1 MSTDLLRRTVL
12 PLLMLATSAAVW
24 VNSTAVGSSGPREH
38 YVSPHGSPSGSGAP
52 SDPWDLATALAH
64 PTAVQPGD
72 TIWLRG
78 GTYHGTFT
86 SRLQGVASRP
96 IIVRQFPGESAT
108 IDAAGATEGSA
119 FEVQGGWTWFWG
131 LEVVAGRRLPA
142 VEVAAPGAR
151 FINMSVHQATR
162 GFSLGPRASNAE
174 LYGNVVYDNGRPQF
188 EGADGG
194 IVIEG
199 SGPVV
204 IADNVVIHNLGAG
217 IRAGRNTTPLL
228 DGNVVSGNGPNIEI
242 RSNEFDLVG
251 NHSYAARRAGAIL
264 GGNGACGPTRLA
276 NNSFADEIVFLR
288 RCDSLRTVS
297 LATAPPGA
305 EVVVSRNRYESA
317 RMRIVVKN
325 RDLAPA
331 VTADPGGL
339 LQAGD
344 SYRIT
349 RAGDEPG
356 VAVVSGV
363 FDGKP
368 IQIPMQGAH
377 SEFAAF
383 LLERSGRERTRS
395 GIGQVPTLD
404 LKLWLRADTGV
415 THNGSFVSQW
425 ADQSGSG
432 SDATQPVAVHQPA
445 FVARAF
451 QGRPAIRFDGATD
464 FMTLPMPADALAG
477 ATVVFVG
484 TASHDEGLPRVVISV
499 ARNGSERVYVNG
511 AMIPRT
517 DGRALVNLDR
527 APALGRSSANRYFA
541 GDAAEVLVYQR
552 ALTDVERQSL
562 ELHLSAKY
570 AAAPETPTG
579 PGGDIAFAA
588 GATTVPSQDLKLW
601 LRADAGV
608 TMNGAQVSQWSDQS
622 GTATN
627 AAQTTATRQPT
638 LIANA
643 INGLPALSFDGVDD
657 FMTFNLPMTGFSGAT
672 IFLVAAST
680 SSTQDGTWHGATN
693 SAIFWNENSDWS
705 TIFLTPFQRHVK
717 YQFGTGW
724 PNNISTYTRPVSLGT
739 NFSVNTAIKNGANE
753 ALYVNGSLVFSAGG
767 KGPALMNSRPTG
779 NLGRGYNDNTYFAG
793 RIAEVL
799 VYTRAL
805 TDAERQNVEAYLL
818 TRYPASGATANQ
830 APVAN
835 AGPDRTINIL
845 QSASLSGSATD
856 DQLPTPTLTYNW
868 TTVSGPG
875 TVTFASATSAA
886 TTATFS
892 ATGAYVL
899 RLTAS
904 DGALTGSDEMSVTVN
919 AAPPGSIPQQELKL
933 WLKADAGI
941 TEAAGRVS
949 LWADQSGAGANA
961 SQPTAANQPLL
972 IANAINGL
980 PALAFDGIDEFLT
993 FAMDINNL
1001 SGMSVFLVSASTSST
1016 QDGSWHGAT
1025 HSPLFWNETAYWS
1038 TVNMSPYQRV
1048 VKFRFGTG
1056 QANNMPS
1063 YTRPASI
1070 GSNFSVNS
1078 FVKNGATEYLYID
1091 GASVLTATG
1100 KLSPIRNV
1108 RTTGNLGRGHDNNTY
1123 FAGRIA
1129 EVLVYTRALSDGER
1143 QTVEQYLMQRYPP
1156 VVPAPNQPP
1165 TANAGA
1171 DQTISLFQSA
1181 SLNGAVADDGL
1192 PGAAVTSTWS
1202 KVSGPGTV
1210 TFANPN
1216 SATTTATFSAAGA
1229 YVLRLTANDSLLTGS
1244 DDVAITVNAPP
1255 PGSIPQQDLK
1265 LWLKA
1270 DAGITQS
1277 AGRISNWA
1285 DQSGSGTNAVQPTA
1299 ANQPLL
1305 LANAVNGLPAVAFDG
1320 IDEFLTFAMDINNL
1334 SGMSVFLVSAS
1345 TSSTQDGS
1353 WHGATHSPL
1362 FWNEVAYWST
1372 VNMSP
1377 YQRVVKFRFGT
1388 GQANNVPAY
1397 TRPTSIGSNFSVNTF
1412 VKNGATE
1419 NLYINGASVLTAT
1432 GKLSPIRY
1440 VRTTGN
1446 LGRGHDDNTYFAGR
1460 ISEVLVY
1467 TRALS
1472 DAERQT
1478 VEQYLLQR
1486 YPPAPGNQAPQV
1498 NAGPDQTVAFPSAAS
1513 LTGSATDDQL
1523 PNPTL
1528 TTLWSKVSGPGTVTF
1543 GSASAQATTA
1553 TFSATGVYVLRLT
1566 ANDGALSTSDDV
1578 TITLNTPPPDT
1589 TPPVITNV
1597 SRSVSA
1603 TSATVTWTTNE
1614 PSDSQVFYGTSTPYS
1629 SSTTRD
1635 AAMVLNH
1642 SVFVSGLQPNTTY
1655 HFSVRSA
1662 DPSNNVSTSPD
1673 ATFTTPD
1680 ASLVTDGLVG
1690 HYSMAQSP
1698 SRPTGLNDLQHA
1710 EDFENWIV
1718 WERAAVVTPN
1728 VALAPNGTQTADKVA
1743 LAAPRGLLYHK
1754 FTAAGSAQTY
1764 TFSIYMR
1771 TLSGT
1776 YNLRLVRD
1784 NTDCWCGTPSPT
1796 LTVTTTWQR
1805 FTLTFP
1811 TQATETGNSVGFGFE
1826 EITPW
1831 NLPVSGEVLVWGAQ
1845 LEPGAV
1851 ATPYPPMAGF
1861 PMRDQAVPDLSG
1873 RNNHAWLGSTAN
1885 GGDFTQMPGQIWAQ
1899 HDPARRT
1906 QSLYWDGVHRW
1917 VQIPNTPDLNLTTS
1931 GTWTVLAKPET
1942 GWKDWAHFFNRA
1954 TGPGTGAQFALG
1966 RYSNTSQISFYTG
1979 NDAHPYRGGN
1989 LPMGVWSVITVTLN
2003 GGVLV
2008 GYIDSQEIFRFTGVA
2023 PLRSVPTETRIGT
2036 FNVPP
2041 AYNYRGDI
2049 GAVLFYN
2056 RALSAAE
2063 VAQNAILLKSGVN

>member
-1 MSTDLLRRTVL
+1 
-12 PLLMLATSAAVW
+12 MLATIVAVW
-24 VNSTAVGSSGPREH
+24 VNSPAVGSSGPREH
-38 YVSPHGSPSGSGAP
+38 FVSPQGSPSGSGAP

-72 TIWLRG
+72 TVWLRG
-78 GTYHGTFT
+78 GVYRGTFT
-86 SRLQGVASRP
+86 SRLQGSASRP
-96 IIVRQFPGESAT
+96 IVVRQYPGETAA
-108 IDAAGATEGSA
+108 IDAAGATDGSA
-119 FEVQGGWTWFWG
+119 LEVRGGWTWFWG
-131 LEVVAGRRLPA
+131 FEVIAGRRLTA

-151 FINMSVHQATR
+151 FINMAVHQAAR
-162 GFSLGPRASNAE
+162 GFYLGPRSSDAE
-174 LYGNVVYDNGRPQF
+174 LYGNVIYDNGRPQF
-188 EGADGG
+188 EGVDGG
-194 IVIEG
+194 ILIEG

-204 IADNVVIHNLGAG
+204 IAGNVVVDNVGAG
-217 IRAGRNTTPLL
+217 IRAGRNTAPLL
-228 DGNVVSGNGPNIEI
+228 DGNVVGGNGTNIEI

-251 NHSYAARRAGAIL
+251 NHTHAGRAGGTIL
-264 GGNGACGPTRLA
+264 GGGGACGATRLA
-276 NNSFADEIVFLR
+276 NNRLADDVVFVR
-288 RCDSLRTVS
+288 RCGSLRMVS
-297 LATAPPGA
+297 LAATPPGA
-305 EVVVSRNRYESA
+305 DVVVSRNRYERA
-317 RMRIVVKN
+317 RLMIVVKN
-325 RDLAPA
+325 REAAPA

-339 LQAGD
+339 LQLGD
-344 SYRIT
+344 SYRIS
-349 RAGDEPG
+349 RAGDERGATLVRG
-356 VAVVSGV
+356 VY
-363 FDGKP
+363 DGKP
-368 IQIPMQGAH
+368 IRIPMQGAA
-377 SEFAAF
+377 SEFGAF
-383 LLERSGRERTRS
+383 LLERSGRERDRA

-415 THNGSFVSQW
+415 MRDGSLVSQW

-432 SDATQPVAVHQPA
+432 ADATQAIAVHQPA

-451 QGRPAIRFDGATD
+451 HGRPAIRFDGTTD
-464 FMTLPMPADALAG
+464 FMTLPLPVDGLAG
-477 ATVVFVG
+477 TTVVFVG
-484 TASHDEGLPRVVISV
+484 TAANDEASPRVVITV

-511 AMIPRT
+511 ASTATRT

-527 APALGRSSANRYFA
+527 APTLGRSPANSYFA
-541 GDAAEVLVYQR
+541 GDAAEVLVYDR

-562 ELHLSAKY
+562 ELHLSGKY
-570 AAAPETPTG
+570 AAAPETPIG
-579 PGGDIAFAA
+579 PDSDIAFAS

-608 TMNGAQVSQWSDQS
+608 TSSGALVSQWSDQS
-622 GTATN
+622 GTGTN
-627 AAQTTATRQPT
+627 AAQATATRQPT

-643 INGLPALSFDGVDD
+643 INGLPALGFDGVDD
-657 FMTFNLPMTGFSGAT
+657 FMTFNLPMTGFPGAT
-672 IFLVAAST
+672 IFLVGAST
-680 SSTQDGTWHGATN
+680 SATQDGTWHGATN

-724 PNNISTYTRPVSLGT
+724 PNNLSTYTRPVSLGT
-739 NFSVNTAIKNGANE
+739 TFSVNTAIKNGANE

-779 NLGRGYNDNTYFAG
+779 NLGRGYNDNTYFSG

-805 TDAERQNVEAYLL
+805 TDSERQSVEAYLL
-818 TRYPASGATANQ
+818 ARYPASGTAANQ

-835 AGPDRTINIL
+835 AGPDRTIDIF

-875 TVTFASATSAA
+875 TVTFANATSAA

-919 AAPPGSIPQQELKL
+919 AAAPGAVPQQDLKL
-933 WLKADAGI
+933 WLKADAGV
-941 TEAAGRVS
+941 THSSGRVS
-949 LWADQSGAGANA
+949 QWADQSGAGTNA
-961 SQPTAANQPLL
+961 LQAAAANQPLL
-972 IANAINGL
+972 LANASNGL
-980 PALAFDGIDEFLT
+980 PAIAFDGIDEFLT
-993 FAMDINNL
+993 FTMDINNL

-1016 QDGSWHGAT
+1016 QDGGWHGAT
-1025 HSPLFWNETAYWS
+1025 HSPIFWNENAYWS

-1070 GSNFSVNS
+1070 GSNFSVNA
-1078 FVKNGATEYLYID
+1078 FVKNGATEKLYVD
-1091 GASVLTATG
+1091 GASVLTVTG
-1100 KLSPIRNV
+1100 KLSPIRYV
-1108 RTTGNLGRGHDNNTY
+1108 RTTGNLGRGHDHNTY
-1123 FAGRIA
+1123 FAGRIS

-1143 QTVEQYLMQRYPP
+1143 QAVEQYLMQKYPP

-1181 SLNGAVADDGL
+1181 SLNGAVSDDGL
-1192 PGAAVTSTWS
+1192 PGAAVTSTWT

-1216 SATTTATFSAAGA
+1216 SATTTATFSLAGD
-1229 YVLRLTANDSLLTGS
+1229 YVVRLTANDSLLTGS
-1244 DDVAITVNAPP
+1244 DDVAIAVNAPP
-1255 PGSIPQQDLK
+1255 PGSVPQQDLE

-1285 DQSGSGTNAVQPTA
+1285 DQSGAGTSAVQPVA

-1320 IDEFLTFAMDINNL
+1320 IDEFLTFTMDINNL
-1334 SGMSVFLVSAS
+1334 SGMTVFLVSAS

-1353 WHGATHSPL
+1353 WHGATHAPL
-1362 FWNEVAYWST
+1362 FWNENAYWST

-1388 GQANNVPAY
+1388 GQANNMPSY
-1397 TRPTSIGSNFSVNTF
+1397 TRPTSIGSNFSVNSF
-1412 VKNGATE
+1412 VKDGATE
-1419 NLYINGASVLTAT
+1419 KLYINGASVLTAT

-1446 LGRGHDDNTYFAGR
+1446 LGRGHDHNTYFSGR
-1460 ISEVLVY
+1460 IAEVLVY

-1472 DAERQT
+1472 DGERQT

-1498 NAGPDQTVAFPSAAS
+1498 NAGPDQTVAYPSSAS
-1513 LTGSATDDQL
+1513 LSGSATDDQL

-1528 TTLWSKVSGPGTVTF
+1528 TTLWSKVSGPGNVTF

-1553 TFSATGVYVLRLT
+1553 TFSAQGVYVLRLT
-1566 ANDGALSTSDDV
+1566 ANDGALSASDEVTLDV
-1578 TITLNTPPPDT
+1578 NIPPPDT
-1589 TPPVITNV
+1589 TPPVIANV
-1597 SRSVSA
+1597 ARTVSA

-1614 PSDSQVFYGTSTPYS
+1614 PSDSQVLYGTSTPYS

-1635 AAMVLNH
+1635 ATMVLNH

-1662 DPSNNVSTSPD
+1662 DPSNNASTSPD

-1690 HYSMAQSP
+1690 HYSMAQAP
-1698 SRPTGLNDLQHA
+1698 SRPTGSNDLQHA

-1728 VALAPNGTQTADKVA
+1728 VALAPNGTPTADKVA

-1754 FTAAGSAQTY
+1754 FTAAGPAQTY

-1784 NTDCWCGTPSPT
+1784 NTSCWCGTPSPT
-1796 LTVTTTWQR
+1796 LTVTDTWQR

-1811 TQATETGNSVGFGFE
+1811 TAATENGNSVGFGFE

-1851 ATPYPPMAGF
+1851 ATPYPPMVGF

-1873 RNNHAWLGSTAN
+1873 RNNHGWLGATAN
-1885 GGDFTQMPGQIWAQ
+1885 GPDFTQTPGQVWAQ

-1906 QSLYWDGVHRW
+1906 QSIYWDGVHRW
-1917 VQIPNTPDLNLTTS
+1917 VQLPNTADLNLTTS

-1942 GWKDWAHFFNRA
+1942 GWKDWAAFFNRA
-1954 TGPGTGAQFALG
+1954 TGPGNGTQFALH
-1966 RYSNTSQISFYTG
+1966 RYSNTNQISFYTG
-1979 NDAHPYRGGN
+1979 NDAHPYRGGS

-2008 GYIDSQEIFRFTGVA
+2008 GYIDSQEIFRFTGVP
-2023 PLRSVPTETRIGT
+2023 PLRSVAAPTRIGT

-2041 AYNYRGDI
+2041 AYNFRGDI

-2056 RALSAAE
+2056 RTLSPTE
-2063 VAQNAILLKSGVN
+2063 VAQNVIMLKSGVN